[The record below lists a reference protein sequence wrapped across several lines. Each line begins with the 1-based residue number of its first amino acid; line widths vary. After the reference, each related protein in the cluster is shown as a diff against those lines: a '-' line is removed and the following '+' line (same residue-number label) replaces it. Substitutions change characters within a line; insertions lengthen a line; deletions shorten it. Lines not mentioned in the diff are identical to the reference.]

1 MSNTDLK
8 AAAQA
13 VSLQASEVPGV
24 GVPILSEELLDFIGA
39 FEETAISADENYP
52 EEYEGE

>member
-1 MSNTDLK
+1 MNNTDLN
-8 AAAQA
+8 AAAKA

-24 GVPILSEELLDFIGA
+24 GVPILSEELLDFMGA
-39 FEETAISADENYP
+39 FEEAAISTEENYP